1 MTAIT
6 IESGRLRLV
15 PAIDEYLALDPTDR
29 AGLEG
34 RIGATVPRNWPPETS
49 EAPGWVT
56 WYLVFK
62 HPVDGSG
69 VVAGVAG
76 LRVLTDDPASREI
89 GCVVLEQF
97 RRRGIAA
104 EATALLV
111 DRAFGDQMV
120 ARVTGEVFPD
130 QIPVIGVLMKNGM
143 TMSGPGSEPG
153 TIRYAVSREVW
164 RARPGRPV

>member
-15 PAIDEYLALDPTDR
+15 PVVEEYLALDPADR

-34 RIGATVPRNWPPETS
+34 RIGATVPRNWPPEQS
-49 EAPGWVT
+49 EAPGWVA

-76 LRVLTDDPASREI
+76 LRVAPDDPAGREI
-89 GCVVLEQF
+89 GCTVLEQF

-104 EATALLV
+104 EATELLV
-111 DRAFGDQMV
+111 QRAFGDPV
-120 ARVTGEVFPD
+120 VVRVIGEAFPD
-130 QIPVIGVLMKNGM
+130 QIPLIGVLMKNGM
-143 TMSGPGSEPG
+143 TVGGPGSEPG
-153 TIRYAVSREVW
+153 AIRYRVSRQAW